1 MRPGRHAKSPSKD
14 RCDARE
20 SKRDVRRVDHAEA
33 LPVPAT
39 TGPGSPCACRCN
51 RLPATPGRPSG
62 LESSQCLQA
71 VHDPNKN
78 LDVNIAIENDTP
90 PVRAYDLHAAP
101 PSRGSADI

>member
-39 TGPGSPCACRCN
+39 TGPGSPAHVGVTGCQPHPDAVGIGIIAMP
-51 RLPATPGRPSG
+51 LGGARP
-62 LESSQCLQA
+62 EQEPRRQ
-71 VHDPNKN
+71 HRDQ
-78 LDVNIAIENDTP
+78 NDTP
-90 PVRAYDLHAAP
+90 PVRAYHLHAAP